1 MIKTKFQHELVRYFF
16 VGSINTVSGFI
27 LIFVF
32 RSIFHLDPYSSN
44 ALSFLCCHFTAF
56 KLHKRYTF
64 RVSSSAG
71 NIWKF
76 SLVILLS
83 WLINI
88 LALSILISVGIIEY
102 VSQGLAM
109 VIYVVA
115 SFFLHRLFTFAWVVR
130 FKHRQNWKT
139 RRVFQA
145 QRRNANEV
153 HCRKRRICL
162 IPQRSI
168 GLNFNPLWLNTLWD
182 SKTTKHQ
189 R

>member
-56 KLHKRYTF
+56 KLHKSYTF
-64 RVSSSAG
+64 RARSSAG

-115 SFFLHRLFTFAWVVR
+115 SFSSTDFLPLLELSTSSID
-130 FKHRQNWKT
+130 
-139 RRVFQA
+139 
-145 QRRNANEV
+145 
-153 HCRKRRICL
+153 RI
-162 IPQRSI
+162 
-168 GLNFNPLWLNTLWD
+168 G
-182 SKTTKHQ
+182 K
-189 R
+189 